1 MHIQRTTND
10 DHESLIHDMT
20 GKVGKEMAM
29 IEVKNVTKSF
39 GTLTVLKNFNVEFNQ
54 EGVTVLLG
62 PSGTGKSTLL
72 RCING
77 LETVDEG
84 DILVNGRSV
93 KEKKNLRDIRLDC
106 GMVFQRTVLFPH
118 LNVMQNLTMSPVKL
132 LKMDKAKAEEKA
144 IYYLKKV
151 GLESKAKALHNELSG
166 GEQQRIAIA
175 RALMM
180 NPKALLLDEI
190 TSEVLKILEN
200 LAAEGVCML
209 CVTHEMQ
216 FAKHA
221 ASRIIFMDKGSMEA
235 DVTAEEFFSTVR
247 KENERIAKFLNFI
260 GE

>member
-1 MHIQRTTND
+1 
-10 DHESLIHDMT
+10 
-20 GKVGKEMAM
+20 MAM
-29 IEVKNVTKSF
+29 IEVKNVTKRF
-39 GTLTVLKNFNVEFNQ
+39 DKLTVLKDFSVNFDQ

-77 LETVDEG
+77 LETIDGG

-93 KEKKNLRDIRLDC
+93 KDRKNLRQIRLDC

-118 LNVMQNLTMSPVKL
+118 LNVMQNLIMSPMKL
-132 LKMDKAKAEEKA
+132 LNLSKGEAEEKA
-144 IYYLKKV
+144 RFYLNKV
-151 GLESKAKALHNELSG
+151 GLASKEKSMHNELSG

-190 TSEVLKILEN
+190 TSALDPEMTSEVLNILEN
-200 LAAEGVCML
+200 LAKEGVCML

-216 FAKHA
+216 FARHV
-221 ASRIIFMDKGSMEA
+221 ASRILFMDKGSLVA
-235 DVTAEEFFSTVR
+235 DVTGNEFFTTVR
-247 KENERIAKFLNFI
+247 QENERISKFLQFI

>member
-1 MHIQRTTND
+1 
-10 DHESLIHDMT
+10 
-20 GKVGKEMAM
+20 MAM

-39 GTLTVLKNFNVEFNQ
+39 GDLTVLKDFSVDFNQ

-77 LETVDEG
+77 LETIDSG
-84 DILVNGRSV
+84 DIAVNGLSV
-93 KEKKNLRDIRLDC
+93 KEKKNLRQIRLDC

-132 LKMDKAKAEEKA
+132 LKMNKSEAEEKA
-144 IYYLKKV
+144 VFYLKKV
-151 GLESKAKALHNELSG
+151 GLESKAKAMHNELSG

-190 TSEVLKILEN
+190 TSALDPEMTSEVLKILET
-200 LAAEGVCML
+200 LAGEGVCML

-216 FAKHA
+216 FARHV
-221 ASRIIFMDKGSMEA
+221 ASRILFMDKGKVAA
-235 DVTAEEFFSTVR
+235 DETALNFFTTVR
-247 KENERIAKFLNFI
+247 KENERISKFLQFI

>member
-1 MHIQRTTND
+1 
-10 DHESLIHDMT
+10 
-20 GKVGKEMAM
+20 MAM
-29 IEVKNVTKSF
+29 IEVKNVAKSF
-39 GTLTVLKNFNVEFNQ
+39 GTLTVLKNFSVDFTQ

-77 LETVDEG
+77 LETIDEG

-93 KEKKNLRDIRLDC
+93 KEKKNLREIRLDC

-118 LNVMQNLTMSPVKL
+118 LNVMRNLTMSPMKL
-132 LKMDKAKAEEKA
+132 LKTPQAEAEEKA
-144 IYYLKKV
+144 RFYLDKG
-151 GLESKAKALHNELSG
+151 GLLSKEKSMHNELSG

-190 TSEVLKILEN
+190 TSALDPEMTSEVLKILEN
-200 LAAEGVCML
+200 LAVEGVCML

-216 FAKHA
+216 FARHV
-221 ASRIIFMDKGSMEA
+221 ASRILFMDKGSLVA
-235 DVTAEEFFSTVR
+235 DAGGEEFFSTIR
-247 KENERIAKFLNFI
+247 KENKRISKFLHFI